1 MRHDTDRYK
10 VFSRRAVLLSG
21 GTALLFSTL
30 VGRLYYLQVLEAD
43 RYRVLAEENRI
54 SFRLLSPPR
63 GRILDRFGEE
73 LANNQQNYR
82 VLLIPEQAGSIDETL
97 TALGRLVAIDEYDR
111 RKVMRDIGRNP
122 AFLPVT
128 VLENLSWPE
137 FSRIN
142 VHMSDLPGVQPGVGE
157 TRYYPF
163 GGPFA
168 HIVGYV
174 GPVSED
180 EQTGDPLLELP
191 DFRTGKSGVEK
202 ASESLLRGRAGNRQI
217 EVNATGRVVRE
228 LERNDGQPGG
238 DVVLTID
245 SVMQNFVFDRLGE
258 ESGAVVLIDVHNG
271 EVLALVSTPT
281 FDPNAFNLGLS
292 RGRWQ
297 ALLENNRKP
306 LLHRAISGQYPPGST
321 FKMVVAMAALE
332 AGTVAAEH
340 RVFCSGE
347 LKFGNH
353 TFHCWKRGGHGE
365 LSLVEAIEQSCDIHF
380 YDVARRTGID
390 PIGQMARRLGLG
402 KQLGL
407 GLNGERPGL
416 VPSREWKLALRGEPW
431 QQGETLITG
440 IGQGYLLTTPL
451 QLAFM
456 AGQIA
461 NGGFALRPR
470 LLRRQGAEGKAAAK
484 PRSLELS
491 SAALRL
497 VREGMER
504 VVNGKRGTARRARI
518 REPEM
523 AMAGK
528 SGSVQVRR
536 ITKAQR
542 LAGLRKNSEK
552 PWEERDHA
560 LFVAYAPMAA
570 PRYAVSVIIEHGGG
584 GSAAAAPVAR
594 DVLREVQRRDPLRLP
609 GLAGTG
615 GRGAGKPP
623 VKEG

>member
-1 MRHDTDRYK
+1 MRDDVDRSK

-21 GTALLFSTL
+21 GTALLFGTL
-30 VGRLYYLQVLEAD
+30 VGRLYYLQVLQAD

-97 TALGRLVAIDEYDR
+97 SALGRLVAIDEYDR

-142 VHMSDLPGVQPGVGE
+142 VHMPDLPGVQPGVGE

-168 HIVGYV
+168 HMVGYV

-202 ASESLLRGRAGNRQI
+202 ASESLLRGGAGNRQI

-245 SVMQNFVFDRLGE
+245 SVMQRFIFDRLGD
-258 ESGAVVLIDVHNG
+258 ESAAVVLIDVHNG

-292 RGRWQ
+292 RSRWQ
-297 ALLENNRKP
+297 ALLEDNRKP

-321 FKMVVAMAALE
+321 FKMAVALAALE
-332 AGTVAAEH
+332 AGVVATDH
-340 RVFCSGE
+340 RVFCTGE
-347 LKFGNH
+347 LEFGNH

-390 PIGQMARRLGLG
+390 RIGHMARRLGLG
-402 KQLGL
+402 KRMKL

-461 NGGFALRPR
+461 NGGYALKPR
-470 LLRRQGAEGKAAAK
+470 LVRDEAAKGKAAAK
-484 PRSLELS
+484 PRSLNLS
-491 SAALRL
+491 PVALKL

-504 VVNGKRGTARRARI
+504 VVNGNRGTARRARI
-518 REPEM
+518 QEPEM

-536 ITKAQR
+536 ITKAER
-542 LAGLRKNSEK
+542 LTGLRKNAQK

-560 LFVAYAPMAA
+560 LFVAYAPVAA
-570 PRYAVSVIIEHGGG
+570 PRYAVAVVIEHGGG

-594 DVLREVQRRDPLRLP
+594 DVLREAQRRDPLRLP
-609 GLAGTG
+609 ALAGAATG
-615 GRGAGKPP
+615 NPQMG
-623 VKEG
+623 EG